1 VTRVLA
7 GIIALALLGLL
18 AWGFFVEPYR
28 LEVVEVEVRDPYFA
42 RALAGVRVV
51 QVSDLHLGRP
61 GGREEDLLRLL
72 ARLKP
77 DLLLLTGDYVEW
89 RGDYQG
95 ALDLLSRL
103 EARLGVFGVLGD
115 YDWSRSRNTCLFCH
129 QPGSAAPT
137 KRHRVRF
144 LKGEGVRLA
153 PHGQEVWVSA
163 FDPEAAEEREGEPG
177 RLRVERPTIM
187 LLHNPL
193 LFDRLE
199 AAAPLLAL
207 AGDTHGGQVWLPRL
221 FWRAV
226 GYKKCVRY
234 RAGLFERGRARL
246 YVNRGI
252 GTSHLPLRLGV
263 PPEVTVLRFVE

>member
-18 AWGFFVEPYR
+18 AWGSFVEPYR

-51 QVSDLHLGRP
+51 QVSDLHVGRP
-61 GGREEDLLRLL
+61 GGREEELLRLL

-77 DLLLLTGDYVEW
+77 DLLFLTGDYVEW

-103 EARLGVFGVLGD
+103 DARLGVFGVLGD

-144 LKGEGVRLA
+144 LKGEAHLLA
-153 PHGQEVWVSA
+153 PNGLEVWVSA
-163 FDPEAAEEREGEPG
+163 FDPEAEEQGDEPG

-207 AGDTHGGQVWLPRL
+207 AGDTHGGQVWLPSL